1 MGVCRSRE
9 TEDFMNYTV
18 KKKIRGG
25 VFEIPEIIADKHLK
39 FASGEQIKVLLYVL
53 RHPEKSQS
61 AHAIAKFLKMDEAD
75 VEDCLQYWVLTN
87 ILEDEETAAK
97 EKDIAPAKEKTEK
110 PAEPIKFV
118 PGQKKEPETV
128 KSEEKVEYTKPS
140 QAEIAARLDESAEI
154 RSLFSDLQSKL
165 GKTIGYDGQATI
177 ICLYDHFGLPAQ
189 VIFMLVDYCVSI
201 GKTGY
206 SYIEKAGSSWAEQ
219 EIDTVE
225 KAAKKIDSLNKINKL
240 WNKFAIAYGFPNGKP
255 TANQVKYISR
265 WLDEFKMSFDMICL
279 AYEETLE
286 RTGKI
291 SWSYTDKILANWH
304 ENGLKTPDDVE
315 KAAKNRSAAAKKPA
329 GNPDASYNLDRV
341 KSKDVSGKLTY
352 ERKRKQ

>member
-61 AHAIAKFLKMDEAD
+61 AHAIAKFLKMDETD

-97 EKDIAPAKEKTEK
+97 EKDVAPAKEKTEK
-110 PAEPIKFV
+110 PAEPVKFV

-128 KSEEKVEYTKPS
+128 KSEEKVEYTKPT

-225 KAAKKIDSLNKINKL
+225 KAAKKIDSLNKINKF
-240 WNKFAIAYGFPNGKP
+240 WNKFAIAQGLPNAKP
-255 TANQVKYISR
+255 TAKQAVYLSR
-265 WLDEFKMSFDMICL
+265 WLDEYKMSFDMICL

-291 SWSYTDKILANWH
+291 SFSYADKILANWH
-304 ENGLKTPDDVE
+304 ESGFKTPDDVE
-315 KAAKNRSAAAKKPA
+315 RAAKDRAAAAKKPA

>member
-1 MGVCRSRE
+1 
-9 TEDFMNYTV
+9 MNYTV

-39 FASGEQIKVLLYVL
+39 FASGDQIKVLLYVL
-53 RHPEKSQS
+53 RHSDKSMN
-61 AHAIAKFLKMDEAD
+61 AHAIAKFLKMDEND

-87 ILEDEETAAK
+87 ILEDEESAAK
-97 EKDIAPAKEKTEK
+97 DSALSKEKAEK
-110 PAEPIKFV
+110 AAEPVKFI
-118 PGQKKEPETV
+118 PGQKSEPETV
-128 KSEEKVEYTKPS
+128 RADIGAEYTKPS
-140 QAEIAARLDESAEI
+140 QSEIAARMEESAEI
-154 RSLFSDLQSKL
+154 RCLFSDLQSKL

-206 SYIEKAGSSWAEQ
+206 SYIEKAGESWAEQ

-225 KAAKKIDSLNKINKL
+225 KAAKKIDSLNKV
-240 WNKFAIAYGFPNGKP
+240 NKFWSKFAVSQGLTNTKP
-255 TANQVKYISR
+255 TANQAKYISK
-265 WLDEFKMSFDMICL
+265 WLDELKMSFDMITL
-279 AYEETLE
+279 AYEETVE

-291 SWSYTDKILANWH
+291 SLSYTDKILMNWADS
-304 ENGLKTPDDVE
+304 GYKTPDDVQ
-315 KAAKNRSAAAKKPA
+315 KAAKNRAAAAKKPA
-329 GNPDASYNLDRV
+329 GSPEASYNLEKV

-352 ERKRKQ
+352 ERKRR